1 MAIKELSAL
10 LSDLKPTLDPEEY
23 VFCLLEKVPVTLHP
37 LSVFQEE
44 EGVSIICKKQDAELH
59 KLEFEGIY
67 KRITLA
73 VYSSLEAVGLT
84 AVVSKVLT
92 EANISAN
99 VVAAYCHDHVFV
111 PEARAVEALELIR
124 GLDRTNL

>member
-1 MAIKELSAL
+1 MAIKDLRIL
-10 LSDLKPTLDPEEY
+10 LSDLKPTLDSEVY
-23 VFCLLEKVPVTLHP
+23 VFCLLETVPETLTP

-44 EGVSIICKKQDAELH
+44 EGRSIICKKLDAEAH
-59 KLEFEGIY
+59 ELEFDATF

-84 AVVSKVLT
+84 AEISRVLT

-99 VVAAYCHDHVFV
+99 VVAAYSHDHVFV

-124 GLDRTNL
+124 ALSKN